1 MMRLLLHVEGAAV
14 LALSLFFYGYSEF
27 SWILFLILLL
37 VPDISMLGYL
47 LNNKVGSNLYNFFH
61 TYTTPIAIIT
71 FGIIVSNHTVLAVG
85 LIWSAHIGMDR
96 MVGYGLKYPT
106 EFKDTHLNRV

>member
-1 MMRLLLHVEGAAV
+1 MRLLLHVEGAAV

-27 SWILFLILLL
+27 SWILFFILLL
-37 VPDISMLGYL
+37 VPDVSMVGYL
-47 LNNKVGSNLYNFFH
+47 LNNKVGSILYNFFH
-61 TYTTPIAIIT
+61 TYTIPMAIIT
-71 FGIIVSNHTVLAVG
+71 FGFIVSNQTVLAVG